1 MEILST
7 AAPFVALTAKTT
19 VNTMTTAATQL
30 VTIASTGASVTTT
43 NAGLDSVASNSAGS
57 GSNESVLIVLDKVVS
72 PSMSNYTDILLQT
85 SSTEPNIT
93 MITLKGAILLLIIL
107 LTITGNLLVLVAI
120 FMNPNLRTTTN
131 YFIVNLAIADLMLGA
146 SVLPFS
152 ATLELLDKQWY
163 FGQIFCNVWAA
174 TDVLCCTA
182 SINSLCVIS
191 VDRYIGV
198 TRPLSYSS
206 IVTHRR
212 AVTTCVVVWILS
224 FIISVGPLFGWR
236 DPPSPNNQYSCEV
249 NKKTGY
255 VIFSVLFSF
264 YIPTLVILVVYQRIY
279 RAATR
284 QTEFLETGVKIVKSG
299 AGSSESGELTLRV
312 HQGHSKSASQQR
324 EFRDDGNPKMVTM
337 GLQGRLAKF
346 KRQKKAAKTLG
357 IVVGVYFICWFPF
370 FFILPL
376 DTICSSCTT
385 PPLLFDVIF
394 WTGYF
399 NSCLNPF
406 IYATTSRE
414 YNRAFRTVLRCH
426 WSLRGSAR
434 ADAHNATDYQWSN
447 SKTVTYTIRDSKSPQ
462 RQALNPGGGPPR
474 LSSKRNMIKD
484 VS

>member
-299 AGSSESGELTLRV
+299 M
-312 HQGHSKSASQQR
+312 
-324 EFRDDGNPKMVTM
+324 FRKVTM
-337 GLQGRLAKF
+337 HEIVRLCVSEY
-346 KRQKKAAKTLG
+346 G
-357 IVVGVYFICWFPF
+357 EH
-370 FFILPL
+370 
-376 DTICSSCTT
+376 T
-385 PPLLFDVIF
+385 P
-394 WTGYF
+394 
-399 NSCLNPF
+399 
-406 IYATTSRE
+406 
-414 YNRAFRTVLRCH
+414 
-426 WSLRGSAR
+426 
-434 ADAHNATDYQWSN
+434 
-447 SKTVTYTIRDSKSPQ
+447 
-462 RQALNPGGGPPR
+462 
-474 LSSKRNMIKD
+474 
-484 VS
+484 

>member
-1 MEILST
+1 METLST
-7 AAPFVALTAKTT
+7 AAPFLALTAKTT
-19 VNTMTTAATQL
+19 VHSMTMAATQL
-30 VTIASTGASVTTT
+30 VAAATAGASVATTDT
-43 NAGLDSVASNSAGS
+43 GMTGGSGGS
-57 GSNESVLIVLDKVVS
+57 GSNDTMFVVMDKVVS
-72 PSMSNYTDILLQT
+72 PNMSNYTDILLHT
-85 SSTEPNIT
+85 SAEPNIT
-93 MITLKGAILLLIIL
+93 MMALKGAILLLIIL

-120 FMNPNLRTTTN
+120 FMNPSLRTTTN
-131 YFIVNLAIADLMLGA
+131 YFIVNLAIADLLLGA

-212 AVTTCVVVWILS
+212 AVTTCVVVWVLS

-236 DPPSPNNQYSCEV
+236 DPPNPDRRYSCEV
-249 NKKTGY
+249 TKQTGY

-264 YIPTLVILVVYQRIY
+264 YIPTFVILVVYQRIY

-284 QTEFLETGVKIVKSG
+284 QTKFLETGVKIVKSG
-299 AGSSESGELTLRV
+299 GGSSESGELTLRV
-312 HQGHSKSASQQR
+312 HQGNSKTAGQQR
-324 EFRDDGNPKMVTM
+324 EFVDSGNPKVVTM

-376 DTICSSCTT
+376 
-385 PPLLFDVIF
+385 
-394 WTGYF
+394 G
-399 NSCLNPF
+399 
-406 IYATTSRE
+406 E
-414 YNRAFRTVLRCH
+414 
-426 WSLRGSAR
+426 
-434 ADAHNATDYQWSN
+434 
-447 SKTVTYTIRDSKSPQ
+447 
-462 RQALNPGGGPPR
+462 
-474 LSSKRNMIKD
+474 
-484 VS
+484 

>member
-1 MEILST
+1 MGTS
-7 AAPFVALTAKTT
+7 
-19 VNTMTTAATQL
+19 
-30 VTIASTGASVTTT
+30 TTT
-43 NAGLDSVASNSAGS
+43 TSPLVVLENGPGSLTTRSSSVAMAAA
-57 GSNESVLIVLDKVVS
+57 NETLLVVLDKVIS
-72 PSMSNYTDILLQT
+72 PNASNYTDLLMQQPAEVNMT
-85 SSTEPNIT
+85 L
-93 MITLKGAILLLIIL
+93 MALKGTLLLLIIL

-131 YFIVNLAIADLMLGA
+131 YFIVNLAIADLLLGA

-198 TRPLSYSS
+198 TRPLTYSS

-212 AVTTCVVVWILS
+212 AVTTCVVVWVLS
-224 FIISVGPLFGWR
+224 FFISVGPLFGWR
-236 DPPSPNNQYSCEV
+236 DPPNPDLKYSCEV
-249 NKKTGY
+249 TKQKGY

-284 QTEFLETGVKIVKSG
+284 QTKFLETGVKIVKSG
-299 AGSSESGELTLRV
+299 GGSGNSGNGELTLRV
-312 HQGHSKSASQQR
+312 HQGNSKSSSGNQL
-324 EFRDDGNPKMVTM
+324 ENSSNPKVVTM

-376 DTICSSCTT
+376 GTLCEACTI

-414 YNRAFRTVLRCH
+414 YNRAFRTVLRCN
-426 WSLRGSAR
+426 WLCRGSGNR
-434 ADAHNATDYQWSN
+434 EHNATDYQCFGFRSN
-447 SKTVTYTIRDSKSPQ
+447 SKTVTYTIRGSSSSQ
-462 RQALNPGGGPPR
+462 RQSTASTMRPSPLPNHHPF
-474 LSSKRNMIKD
+474 KD
-484 VS
+484 IA

>member
-30 VTIASTGASVTTT
+30 VTVASTGASVTTT

-299 AGSSESGELTLRV
+299 M
-312 HQGHSKSASQQR
+312 
-324 EFRDDGNPKMVTM
+324 FRKVTM
-337 GLQGRLAKF
+337 HEIVRLC
-346 KRQKKAAKTLG
+346 
-357 IVVGVYFICWFPF
+357 VSV
-370 FFILPL
+370 
-376 DTICSSCTT
+376 CT
-385 PPLLFDVIF
+385 
-394 WTGYF
+394 
-399 NSCLNPF
+399 C
-406 IYATTSRE
+406 E
-414 YNRAFRTVLRCH
+414 
-426 WSLRGSAR
+426 
-434 ADAHNATDYQWSN
+434 
-447 SKTVTYTIRDSKSPQ
+447 
-462 RQALNPGGGPPR
+462 
-474 LSSKRNMIKD
+474 
-484 VS
+484 